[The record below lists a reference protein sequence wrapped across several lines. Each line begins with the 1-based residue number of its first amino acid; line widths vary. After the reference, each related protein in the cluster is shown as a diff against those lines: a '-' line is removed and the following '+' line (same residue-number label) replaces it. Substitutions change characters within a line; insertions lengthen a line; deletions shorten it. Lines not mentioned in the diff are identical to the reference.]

1 MKQDR
6 EIRNAVRAAIGDMP
20 IDPDAVMA
28 AVEVESGGQTFTVI
42 DGVQMPLILFEYHV
56 FYRNLHQEDR
66 AAAVA
71 SRLAAPRWGDIPYP
85 KTQRERYELLAK
97 ASMIDAEAAHAAC
110 SWGVG
115 QVLGENARWLGYEN
129 AVAMAEVAKSGLAGQ
144 VEIMLR
150 FIERRGLVDALV
162 MKDWAAF
169 AHGYNGPLHAR
180 HDYAGRMAR
189 AYERISGQT
198 APNVLKLGDSGPA
211 VAELQALLG
220 EKQDGIFGT
229 ATEAAVRYHQRREG
243 LKVDGIVGPE
253 TWASLRAITGQ
264 RPPAAPT
271 RTGGTGKTD
280 VIGGGSAVVIAVE
293 AGRVAMDPDRVA
305 QWSELLGASP
315 LLVLGGALVLAI
327 GVFAWPRIMVM
338 IDGWRRAT

>member
-1 MKQDR
+1 MTER
-6 EIRNAVRAAIGDMP
+6 GIRDALGDLP
-20 IDPDAVMA
+20 IEVPTVMA
-28 AVEVESGGQTFTVI
+28 VVEVESGGDIFAEI
-42 DGVQMPLILFEYHV
+42 DGKQMPLILFEYHV
-56 FYRNLHQEDR
+56 FYRNLRQEDR

-71 SRLAAPRWGDIPYP
+71 SRLAAPRWGGIPYP

-97 ASMIDAEAAHAAC
+97 AAMIDAEAAHAAC

-115 QVLGENARWLGYEN
+115 QVLGENAKWIGYES
-129 AVAMAEVAKSGLAGQ
+129 AVAMAQVAQSGLAGQ

>member
-1 MKQDR
+1 MKRDQ
-6 EIRNAVRAAIGDMP
+6 EIRDAVRDALGDLPIDVSVLMAAI
-20 IDPDAVMA
+20 
-28 AVEVESGGQTFTVI
+28 EVESGNKIFTEI
-42 DGVQMPLILFEYHV
+42 DGKQMPLILFEYHV
-56 FYRNLHQEDR
+56 FYRNLRREDR

-85 KTQRERYELLAK
+85 RTQRERYELLAK

-129 AVAMAEVAKSGLAGQ
+129 AVAMAHVAQSGLAGQ

-271 RTGGTGKTD
+271 RTGGTGTADK
-280 VIGGGSAVVIAVE
+280 IGGGVTAIVVGAGAARGELTAWAEAAGIA
-293 AGRVAMDPDRVA
+293 PI
-305 QWSELLGASP
+305 W
-315 LLVLGGALVLAI
+315 VLGPVLALGI
-327 GVFAWPRIMVM
+327 VAFGVFAWPRALNV

>member
-97 ASMIDAEAAHAAC
+97 AAMIDAEAAHAAC

-115 QVLGENARWLGYEN
+115 QVLGENAKWIGYES
-129 AVAMAEVAKSGLAGQ
+129 AVAMAQVAQSGLAGQ

-150 FIERRGLVDALV
+150 FIEKRGLVDALV
-162 MKDWAAF
+162 MKDWAAL

-271 RTGGTGKTD
+271 RTGGTGTADK
-280 VIGGGSAVVIAVE
+280 IGGGVTAIVVGAGAARGELTAWAEAAGIA
-293 AGRVAMDPDRVA
+293 PI
-305 QWSELLGASP
+305 W
-315 LLVLGGALVLAI
+315 VLGPVLALGI
-327 GVFAWPRIMVM
+327 VAFGVFAWPRALNV

>member
-1 MKQDR
+1 MRDQ
-6 EIRNAVRAAIGDMP
+6 EIRDAIRDALGDLPIDVSVLMAAI
-20 IDPDAVMA
+20 
-28 AVEVESGGQTFTVI
+28 EVESSNKILTEI
-42 DGVQMPLILFEYHV
+42 DGKQMPLILFEYHV
-56 FYRNLHQEDR
+56 FYRNLRQEDR
-66 AAAVA
+66 AAAAA

-115 QVLGENARWLGYEN
+115 QVLGENAKWIGYES
-129 AVAMAEVAKSGLAGQ
+129 AVAMAQVAQSGLAGQ

-150 FIERRGLVDALV
+150 FIEIRGLADALV
-162 MKDWAAF
+162 MKDWATF

-229 ATEAAVRYHQRREG
+229 ATEAAVRYHQQRQG
-243 LKVDGIVGPE
+243 LTVDGIVGPE

-271 RTGGTGKTD
+271 RTGGTGTADK
-280 VIGGGSAVVIAVE
+280 IGGGVTAVVVGAGAARGELTAWAEAAGIA
-293 AGRVAMDPDRVA
+293 PI
-305 QWSELLGASP
+305 W
-315 LLVLGGALVLAI
+315 VLGPVLALGI
-327 GVFAWPRIMVM
+327 VAFGVFAWPRALNV